1 MSCGVSHVPA
11 PFASRA
17 IRAPPVAHDWV
28 LHVLA
33 DLARFARLNHLP
45 ALANDLDQCLSTATR
60 ELGQPP
66 P

>member
-1 MSCGVSHVPA
+1 MFLPPLPLARSA
-11 PFASRA
+11 P
-17 IRAPPVAHDWV
+17 PPVAHDWV